1 MELSL
6 SVFYTVVIKISLEAV
21 LGSETGIPKISFL
34 MSPFLQATVIVHLHI
49 IFNNEGHDS
58 IPKTFFEKDQSS
70 HTAVSI
76 SSCQD
81 KSQNFF
87 KKIC

>member
-76 SSCQD
+76 LEWMDRLKLIMKVQ
-81 KSQNFF
+81 
-87 KKIC
+87 